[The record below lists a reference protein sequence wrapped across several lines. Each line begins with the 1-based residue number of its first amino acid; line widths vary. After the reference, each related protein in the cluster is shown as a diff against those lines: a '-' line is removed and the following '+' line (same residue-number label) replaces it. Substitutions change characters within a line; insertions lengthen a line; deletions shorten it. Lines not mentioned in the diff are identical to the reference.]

1 MIPDLERLLTR
12 LTSGNSGRQK
22 ANVVLYEDANRQ
34 RLKPFLAMLKGLVVI
49 KTMVHDFTKHQAE
62 IDSQLLKELL
72 TPGLGMPRFQAELEF
87 FETSF
92 DWDDAEENGRIIPS
106 VKGTSKSYDD
116 SMSQVP
122 PAPTGVPTA
131 RPSFFSFSFFLSLS
145 LRPFDSPSCILF
157 WRRLKALSAS

>member
-145 LRPFDSPSCILF
+145 PSF
-157 WRRLKALSAS
+157 